1 MIYLFIY
8 LTASTVQAA
17 SAASNSRLRLLGGF
31 LHDYTEMYQTALQR
45 AQEYLKPR
53 EHTIDY
59 HYSPAKVCCI
69 PLVL

>member
-8 LTASTVQAA
+8 LTAASTTEA
-17 SAASNSRLRLLGGF
+17 SSRRRLLEGF
-31 LHDYTEMYQTALQR
+31 LQDYTEMYQAALQR
-45 AQEYLKPR
+45 AQGYLKPR

-69 PLVL
+69 P